1 MATKDGGPRKRGVAE
16 LPDGPPDAT
25 GLTPRQVKVLAC
37 IKEAIETRGYPPS
50 MREIG
55 QAVGLTST
63 SSVSHQ
69 LKVLEENLVEI
80 QGMCQDALED
90 AVLMGCDEIQVREV
104 LRALA
109 DSLDK
114 PFAD

>member
-1 MATKDGGPRKRGVAE
+1 MKPLPTKAADFVWRE
-16 LPDGPPDAT
+16 PDG
-25 GLTPRQVKVLAC
+25 TP
-37 IKEAIETRGYPPS
+37 
-50 MREIG
+50 
-55 QAVGLTST
+55 
-63 SSVSHQ
+63 VSC
-69 LKVLEENLVEI
+69 LEKLNVLEENLVEI

>member
-1 MATKDGGPRKRGVAE
+1 MKPLPTKAADFVWRE
-16 LPDGPPDAT
+16 PDG
-25 GLTPRQVKVLAC
+25 TPVNCLEK
-37 IKEAIETRGYPPS
+37 
-50 MREIG
+50 
-55 QAVGLTST
+55 
-63 SSVSHQ
+63 

-90 AVLMGCDEIQVREV
+90 AVLMGCDEIQVLEV

>member
-1 MATKDGGPRKRGVAE
+1 MKPLPTKAADFVWREPGG
-16 LPDGPPDAT
+16 
-25 GLTPRQVKVLAC
+25 TP
-37 IKEAIETRGYPPS
+37 
-50 MREIG
+50 
-55 QAVGLTST
+55 
-63 SSVSHQ
+63 VSCLEK
-69 LKVLEENLVEI
+69 LKMLEENLVEI

-114 PFAD
+114 PFTD

>member
-1 MATKDGGPRKRGVAE
+1 MKPLPTEAAGFVWRE
-16 LPDGPPDAT
+16 PDG
-25 GLTPRQVKVLAC
+25 TP
-37 IKEAIETRGYPPS
+37 
-50 MREIG
+50 
-55 QAVGLTST
+55 
-63 SSVSHQ
+63 VSCLEK

>member
-1 MATKDGGPRKRGVAE
+1 MKPLPTKAADFVWRE
-16 LPDGPPDAT
+16 PDG
-25 GLTPRQVKVLAC
+25 TP
-37 IKEAIETRGYPPS
+37 
-50 MREIG
+50 
-55 QAVGLTST
+55 
-63 SSVSHQ
+63 VSCLEK

>member
-1 MATKDGGPRKRGVAE
+1 MKPLPTKAADFVWRE
-16 LPDGPPDAT
+16 PDG
-25 GLTPRQVKVLAC
+25 TP
-37 IKEAIETRGYPPS
+37 
-50 MREIG
+50 
-55 QAVGLTST
+55 
-63 SSVSHQ
+63 VSCLEK

-109 DSLDK
+109 DGLDK

>member
-1 MATKDGGPRKRGVAE
+1 MKPLPTRAADFVWRE
-16 LPDGPPDAT
+16 PDG
-25 GLTPRQVKVLAC
+25 TP
-37 IKEAIETRGYPPS
+37 
-50 MREIG
+50 
-55 QAVGLTST
+55 
-63 SSVSHQ
+63 VSCLEK

-80 QGMCQDALED
+80 QGLCQDALED